1 MIDNALAAA
10 GVSTVSDHLAGNMLD
25 QGIYYRGLEVLGN
38 GSTRA
43 GLILGAAAA
52 CIIDRQMFKAAG
64 FTLAGAI
71 MTFFGLMHG
80 SGVGIAKSPLV
91 STGYLLVSLLLV
103 ACAKFA
109 APAPL
114 DISEH
119 ELGIT
124 AAAAAASD

>member
-1 MIDNALAAA
+1 
-10 GVSTVSDHLAGNMLD
+10 
-25 QGIYYRGLEVLGN
+25 
-38 GSTRA
+38 
-43 GLILGAAAA
+43 
-52 CIIDRQMFKAAG
+52 
-64 FTLAGAI
+64 

-109 APAPL
+109 APAQS

-119 ELGIT
+119 EREI
-124 AAAAAASD
+124 AAAAASD